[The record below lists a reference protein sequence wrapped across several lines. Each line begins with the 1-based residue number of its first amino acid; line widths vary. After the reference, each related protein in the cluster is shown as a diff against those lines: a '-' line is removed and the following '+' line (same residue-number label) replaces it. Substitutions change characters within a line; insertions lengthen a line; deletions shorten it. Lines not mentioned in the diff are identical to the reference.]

1 MSPSLPLLLPPFVPD
16 DPSFHPS
23 FHLHVDFSFHPSFL
37 LPIDPV
43 DIPDP
48 SATTCDDRCLSPCRV
63 LPLPLLLPDPPCPVV
78 AALDL
83 SWPDDPSLDVL
94 PDPGPPGS
102 WGPEASRWDA
112 AARSKH
118 SSACRGRSRLT
129 AQEKLDI
136 VCLYYSAPATTKH
149 RRTIRQRDLS
159 RMYGKSRPAISKV
172 LRPEYARGV
181 MATARGLM
189 VKNRNEVLHNIAEE
203 ERLKGELAQTITTLK
218 VMRRGPGRATG

>member
-1 MSPSLPLLLPPFVPD
+1 MSPSLPLLLPPFLLD
-16 DPSFHPS
+16 D
-23 FHLHVDFSFHPSFL
+23 LSFHPSFL

-48 SATTCDDRCLSPCRV
+48 SATTCDDRCLSPCSV
-63 LPLPLLLPDPPCPVV
+63 LPLPLLFPDPPCPV
-78 AALDL
+78 ASALDL
-83 SWPDDPSLDVL
+83 SWPDDPSLDAL

-102 WGPEASRWDA
+102 WGSETSRWDA

-149 RRTIRQRDLS
+149 RRTIRQQDLS
-159 RMYGKSRPAISKV
+159 RMYGKSGPAISKV

-181 MATARGLM
+181 MATAQGLM
-189 VKNRNEVLHNIAEE
+189 VKNRNEILHNIAEE
-203 ERLKGELAQTITTLK
+203 RLKEETQQTITTLK